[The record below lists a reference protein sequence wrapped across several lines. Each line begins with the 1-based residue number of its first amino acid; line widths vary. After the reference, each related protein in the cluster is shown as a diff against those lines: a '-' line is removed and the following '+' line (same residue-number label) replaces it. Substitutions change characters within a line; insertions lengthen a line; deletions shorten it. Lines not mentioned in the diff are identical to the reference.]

1 MELRSRL
8 GKTALRAR
16 VIAFALLVA
25 PRAGHPQVAYDSPK
39 GRVEVLGLH
48 HWTLKMLQDSVRH
61 YVPGQELSDHACMVT
76 LRDSLRFPD
85 AYVEYYFTQVDSGS
99 MRVLL
104 SIKVVEPQDSNLVHW
119 DARPRNPFSSLLP
132 DYSSLVLAASDTAG
146 ALYTGRILQGLE
158 TYHSDSVYRRAVF
171 AGAPPAA
178 VADAR
183 RVWEFLN
190 AHRAESDRQRAMKI
204 LETNGF
210 YANRLVASAI
220 LSNFASNDSTWWM
233 LVRALRDPQD
243 PVRSV
248 ARSAL
253 DHMQPHAINWT
264 PAETDLRLILGG
276 TNLGAMATV
285 LTMLDR
291 TSVSPDLAS
300 PLLRGNSYWLL
311 TTLAS
316 EHPISH
322 PAAHRLLVRFNHGVD
337 LGQTRAN
344 WVRWAAGL

>member
-1 MELRSRL
+1 MSRVN
-8 GKTALRAR
+8 RVAR
-16 VIAFALLVA
+16 FSGAIAFALFVA

-48 HWTLKMLQDSVRH
+48 RWTLKMLQDSVRH

-85 AYVEYYFTQVDSGS
+85 AYVEYYFTQVDSGP
-99 MRVLL
+99 MHVLL

-119 DARPRNPFSSLLP
+119 DTHPRKQFSSLLP
-132 DYSSLVLAASDTAG
+132 EYASLVLAASDTSG
-146 ALYTGRILQGLE
+146 TIYPGRILQGLE
-158 TYHSDSVYRRAVF
+158 TYHADSVYRRAVF
-171 AGAPPAA
+171 AGAPAGA
-178 VADAR
+178 IADAR

-190 AHRAESDRQRAMKI
+190 AHHAESDRQRAMKI
-204 LETNGF
+204 LKTNGF
-210 YANRLVASAI
+210 YANRLVASAV
-220 LSNFASNDSTWWM
+220 LSNFASNDSTWWT
-233 LVRALRDPQD
+233 LVRTLREPQD

-248 ARSAL
+248 ARSAIE
-253 DHMQPHAINWT
+253 HMAPRAIDWT

-300 PLLRGNSYWLL
+300 PLLRGNSDWLL
-311 TTLAS
+311 ATLAS

-322 PAAHRLLVRFNHGVD
+322 PAAHRLLVRLNHGVD
-337 LGQTRAN
+337 LGQIRAN